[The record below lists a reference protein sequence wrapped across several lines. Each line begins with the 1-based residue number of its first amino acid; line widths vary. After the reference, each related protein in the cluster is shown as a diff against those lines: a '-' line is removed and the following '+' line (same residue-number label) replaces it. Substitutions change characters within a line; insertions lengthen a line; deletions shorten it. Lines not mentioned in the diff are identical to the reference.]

1 MENNDI
7 GLSHIAFAVKD
18 LDASIRF
25 YQQFADMKVV
35 HRRGERGTDARP
47 VAWLSDMTRHFA
59 IVLAE
64 DPENTDTRLGPF
76 GHLGVAC
83 ASREVMDARLAE
95 ARTAGVLRQEPTDSG
110 APVGYWAFLDD
121 PDGNTLELSYA
132 QEIGYLI
139 ESKPTL

>member
-35 HRRGERGTDARP
+35 HRRTDARP

-83 ASREVMDARLAE
+83 ASREAMDARLAE

-121 PDGNTLELSYA
+121 PDGNTLELSYG